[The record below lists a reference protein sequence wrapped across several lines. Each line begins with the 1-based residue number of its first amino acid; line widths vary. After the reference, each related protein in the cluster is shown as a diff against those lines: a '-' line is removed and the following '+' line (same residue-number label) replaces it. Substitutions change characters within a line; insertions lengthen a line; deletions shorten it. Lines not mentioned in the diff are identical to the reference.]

1 MKKKMKKNP
10 HATVVPF
17 IFMVDAEECATI
29 DAFDV
34 RKHEQYNDYVFGGS
48 RSRQL
53 VKEHPTT

>member
-1 MKKKMKKNP
+1 MKINP